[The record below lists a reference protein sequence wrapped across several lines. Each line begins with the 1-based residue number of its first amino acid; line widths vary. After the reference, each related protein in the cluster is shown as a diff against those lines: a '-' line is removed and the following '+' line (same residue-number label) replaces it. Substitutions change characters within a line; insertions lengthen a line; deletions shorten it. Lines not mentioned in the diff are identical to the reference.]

1 MSRIESIDLCL
12 LVLVVVYVGM
22 YIFSWGH
29 AETLLKQGRAADK
42 SCMDST
48 YHYEYPP
55 DQKPVYVQGD
65 TEKCTHLIGY
75 VGHGF
80 LFMPSYKHI

>member
-55 DQKPVYVQGD
+55 IKSRYTYRAIPKSALTSLV
-65 TEKCTHLIGY
+65 
-75 VGHGF
+75 
-80 LFMPSYKHI
+80 M